1 MRATLPALA
10 LAAAVSVVSGS
21 GCAASSSGIVPGF
34 DGSFTVSK
42 RGVAATPPATLTK
55 QATQE
60 ATAHCTAQGKRF
72 RQVDLK
78 ESTPGT
84 LAPQAESE
92 LTFVCE

>member
-10 LAAAVSVVSGS
+10 LAAAVTVVAGS

-60 ATAHCTAQGKRF
+60 ATAYCTAQGKRF